1 MLVLCLCGLR
11 RSSSLGDRQLPGILA
26 ALTFYG
32 TDSYSAF
39 VWSRNSSLFDGVEP
53 LSDF

>member
-11 RSSSLGDRQLPGILA
+11 RSSSLGDRQLPGILT
-26 ALTFYG
+26 ALTCYG